1 MEHMRSTAD
10 QGHRAVVRSDATLLA
25 GIRRREQRSL
35 AALYDRYA
43 PLVYTLAR
51 SADTETAETITER
64 VFFELWS
71 SREMAARPGSLL
83 HTLIHLTQS
92 VAHGDGM
99 SARRH
104 DQRVEP
110 TLKVLTP
117 FEGLAPDVYEVM
129 VLTHVGQLDVH
140 ELATALDIDKS
151 RVRKAL
157 ATGMQ
162 MLTGSIRP

>member
-1 MEHMRSTAD
+1 MERVRSTAD
-10 QGHRAVVRSDATLLA
+10 QEYRTAARSDAMLLA

-51 SADTETAETITER
+51 SADPETAETITER

-71 SREMAARPGSLL
+71 SRGATTQSGSLL
-83 HTLIHLTQS
+83 YTLIHLTQS
-92 VAHGDGM
+92 AAHGDAM
-99 SARRH
+99 SARRY
-104 DQRVEP
+104 DRRAEP
-110 TLKVLTP
+110 ALKVLAP

-140 ELATALDIDKS
+140 ELATALDIDKP
-151 RVRKAL
+151 RVRKTL
-157 ATGMQ
+157 AAGMR
-162 MLTGSIRP
+162 MLAESTRP

>member
-1 MEHMRSTAD
+1 MEHMRSTAG

-51 SADTETAETITER
+51 SADPDTAETLTER

-71 SREMAARPGSLL
+71 SRGMAARPGSLL
-83 HTLIHLTQS
+83 HTLIHLTQ
-92 VAHGDGM
+92 VV
-99 SARRH
+99 ARRH
-104 DQRVEP
+104 GMTPRGASQGAE
-110 TLKVLTP
+110 TMLKVLAP
-117 FEGLAPDVYEVM
+117 FEGLDPDVYEVM
-129 VLTHVGQLDVH
+129 VLTYVGQLDVH